1 MSVVV
6 CKINKDTIEM
16 ASDSIVV
23 QGWTKLNNAQNKV
36 VKMMKCNDMII
47 GGCGLAEE
55 SSLLFH
61 YMKTHT
67 IEEMDALGIFTD
79 GELCKNLF
87 LRNANGKTHYVVSM
101 MKDKHPDIQQ
111 DIRSQL
117 GCSRLSFGS
126 DERLMK
132 HLGLEPG
139 AVSPFGILN
148 DDDADVNVVFDSE
161 LRNLDTL
168 VGFHPNDNTA
178 FLWLKFSDLLK
189 FIKSRGND
197 IYYIN
202 I

>member
-1 MSVVV
+1 MTKQEQVY
-6 CKINKDTIEM
+6 KALDELDIEY
-16 ASDSIVV
+16 
-23 QGWTKLNNAQNKV
+23 KV
-36 VKMMKCNDMII
+36 IHH
-47 GGCGLAEE
+47 EE
-55 SSLLFH
+55 V
-61 YMKTHT
+61 HT
-67 IEEMDALGIFTD
+67 IDEMDALGIFTD

-101 MKDKHPDIQQ
+101 MKDKHPDIQK
-111 DIRSQL
+111 DIRAQL

-126 DERLMK
+126 DERLEK
-132 HLGLEPG
+132 YLGLTPG

-148 DDDADVNVVFDSE
+148 DENAEVNLVFDRE
-161 LRNLDTL
+161 LKTLDGL

-197 IYYIN
+197 VYYID

>member
-1 MSVVV
+1 MTQQEMVY
-6 CKINKDTIEM
+6 KALDNLGIEY
-16 ASDSIVV
+16 
-23 QGWTKLNNAQNKV
+23 KV
-36 VKMMKCNDMII
+36 IHHEPV
-47 GGCGLAEE
+47 
-55 SSLLFH
+55 
-61 YMKTHT
+61 HT

-132 HLGLEPG
+132 HLGLTPG

-148 DDDADVNVVFDSE
+148 DPDAEVNVVFDSE
-161 LRNLDTL
+161 LRTLDGL

-197 IYYIN
+197 VYYIN

>member
-1 MSVVV
+1 MTQQEMVY
-6 CKINKDTIEM
+6 KALDDLGIEY
-16 ASDSIVV
+16 
-23 QGWTKLNNAQNKV
+23 KV
-36 VKMMKCNDMII
+36 IHHEPV
-47 GGCGLAEE
+47 
-55 SSLLFH
+55 
-61 YMKTHT
+61 HT

-132 HLGLEPG
+132 HLGLTPG
-139 AVSPFGILN
+139 AVSPFGVLN
-148 DDDADVNVVFDSE
+148 DPDAEVNVVFDSE
-161 LRNLDTL
+161 LRTLDGL

-197 IYYIN
+197 VYYIN

>member
-1 MSVVV
+1 MTKQEKVY
-6 CKINKDTIEM
+6 KALDELGIEY
-16 ASDSIVV
+16 
-23 QGWTKLNNAQNKV
+23 KV
-36 VKMMKCNDMII
+36 IHH
-47 GGCGLAEE
+47 EE
-55 SSLLFH
+55 V
-61 YMKTHT
+61 HT
-67 IEEMDALGIFTD
+67 IDEMEALGIFTD

-101 MKDKHPDIQQ
+101 MKDKHPDIQK
-111 DIRSQL
+111 DIRVQL

-126 DERLMK
+126 DERLEK
-132 HLGLEPG
+132 HLGLTPG

-148 DDDADVNVVFDSE
+148 DENAEVNVVFDSE
-161 LRNLDTL
+161 LRTLDRL

-197 IYYIN
+197 VYYID

>member
-1 MSVVV
+1 MTEQEKVYKTLDELNIEYKVIHHEAV
-6 CKINKDTIEM
+6 TTIE
-16 ASDSIVV
+16 
-23 QGWTKLNNAQNKV
+23 
-36 VKMMKCNDMII
+36 DMD
-47 GGCGLAEE
+47 
-55 SSLLFH
+55 
-61 YMKTHT
+61 
-67 IEEMDALGIFTD
+67 EMGIFTE
-79 GELCKNLF
+79 GEVCKNLF

-101 MKDKHPDIQQ
+101 MKDKHPDIQK

-132 HLGLEPG
+132 HLGLMPG

-148 DDDADVNVVFDSE
+148 DPEAEVNVVLDSE
-161 LRNLDTL
+161 LKTLDGYI
-168 VGFHPNDNTA
+168 GFHPNDNTA
-178 FLWLKFSDLLK
+178 FLWLKFNDLIR